1 MAQAQDLR
9 FLVLDELH
17 TYRGRQGADVAL
29 LCRRVREACHA
40 ERLQCIGTSATL
52 AGAGTLD
59 EQRRE
64 VAEVAGRLFG
74 SAVRPERVIGET
86 LERATQPPE
95 GTPDFV
101 GHLAESVADP
111 VDYGAE
117 DFQRFWSDPLPRWIE
132 STIGLAER
140 EGRLVRADPRTLGG
154 DDGIAAELAKTVDV
168 DIDQATAAIR
178 KALIGGSRV
187 LDPVSRRLVFAF
199 KLHQFVSRGSSA
211 FATIEAEED
220 RVITLAEQQFVPGD
234 RDRRLFPLAFCRD
247 GGQEYYVVERV
258 TDEEGTRLV
267 PRYLGDTDTVDGQR
281 ASVSFTRRLRT
292 RGREDPDAE
301 IERLP
306 ADWVAEDKQGRTTVR
321 ADRRK
326 LLPQPMWVTPDGGVH
341 QGSVPGALK
350 CWWALTRSGS
360 ACGRGPR
367 THRPSAPTSPR

>member
-1 MAQAQDLR
+1 MNALANSQREELRKFLCAGYPDGRGPVTFQRYTGQENDEERQQIIANPPDILLTNFVMLELILTRTDERQLVAQAQDLR

-64 VAEVAGRLFG
+64 VADVAGRLFG
-74 SAVRPERVIGET
+74 SVVRPDRVIGET

-95 GTPDFV
+95 ETPDFA
-101 GHLAESVADP
+101 GHLAGSVANP
-111 VDYGAE
+111 MDYGAE

-168 DIDQATAAIR
+168 DVDRATAAIR

-187 LDPVSRRLVFAF
+187 LDPVSRRPVFAF

-211 FATIEAEED
+211 FATIEAEGD

-258 TDEEGTRLV
+258 SDAEGTRLV
-267 PRYLGDTDTVDGQR
+267 PRDLGDTDTVDGQR
-281 ASVSFTRRLRT
+281 PSVSFTRPLLT
-292 RGREDPDAE
+292 RGRRA
-301 IERLP
+301 
-306 ADWVAEDKQGRTTVR
+306 RTLR
-321 ADRRK
+321 
-326 LLPQPMWVTPDGGVH
+326 
-341 QGSVPGALK
+341 
-350 CWWALTRSGS
+350 
-360 ACGRGPR
+360 
-367 THRPSAPTSPR
+367 